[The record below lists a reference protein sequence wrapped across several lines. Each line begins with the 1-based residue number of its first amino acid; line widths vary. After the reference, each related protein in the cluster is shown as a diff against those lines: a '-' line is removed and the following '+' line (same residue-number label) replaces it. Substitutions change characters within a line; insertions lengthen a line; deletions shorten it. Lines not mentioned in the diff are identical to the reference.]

1 MNAHV
6 TPDGGLLPAARPT
19 LVLGGDSNLLGSVRH
34 ALAVATLG
42 SFYAIDLDL
51 RHAWRA
57 PSCAQILPVAE
68 RETIRIRS
76 VWLPDIM
83 RGPLL
88 AQRSQRLED
97 FLQQS
102 RDHHGLRQLIVP
114 RLHQQ
119 EEGYNVSRL
128 ARDLTKHTGG
138 VVRLAIG
145 VQAAS
150 CVRQADYLD
159 RITAIRRAVEEW
171 DMDIALDLTG
181 NVSPRWESEAAVAK
195 MFRRLALVRIDP
207 WLDEDGMPDM
217 SPRAQLAVRT
227 LSMLADQ
234 RYTGIISLYPFTRS
248 ILAGGTAAS
257 VAAYGN
263 MLYENATARFAQTGL
278 SAPIVSPTEIHHPSP
293 DRP

>member
-1 MNAHV
+1 MNAHF
-6 TPDGGLLPAARPT
+6 TPDGGLIPAARPT
-19 LVLGGDSNLLGSVRH
+19 LILGGDSNLLGSVRR
-34 ALAVATLG
+34 ALAVAAVG

-51 RHAWRA
+51 RHSWRA

-76 VWLPDIM
+76 VWLPDTM
-83 RGPLL
+83 RGPMLV
-88 AQRSQRLED
+88 QRSQRLDD
-97 FLQQS
+97 FLRQS
-102 RDHHGLRQLIVP
+102 RDGHGLRQLIVP

-119 EEGYNVSRL
+119 EDGYNVSRL

-145 VQAAS
+145 VHAS
-150 CVRQADYLD
+150 SFVRQPDYLD

-171 DMDIALDLTG
+171 DIDIALDLTG
-181 NVSPRWESEAAVAK
+181 NVSPRWECEAAVAK

-207 WLDEDGMPDM
+207 WLDEDGMPDI
-217 SPRAQLAVRT
+217 SPRAQLAART
-227 LSMLADQ
+227 LAMLADQ
-234 RYTGIISLYPFTRS
+234 GYTGIISLYPFTRS

-257 VAAYGN
+257 IAAYGN
-263 MLYENATARFAQTGL
+263 MLYENAMTRFAQTGI
-278 SAPIVSPTEIHHPSP
+278 SAPIISPTEIRHPSA